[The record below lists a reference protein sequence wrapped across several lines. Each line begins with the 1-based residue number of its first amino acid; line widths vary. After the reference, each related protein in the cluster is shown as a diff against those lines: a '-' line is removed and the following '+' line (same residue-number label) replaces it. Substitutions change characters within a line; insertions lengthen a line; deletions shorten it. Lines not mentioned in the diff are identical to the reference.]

1 MELGVGTAAL
11 IVAAG
16 ILFMS
21 AIVKATTGF
30 GYALISTPF
39 LLILWEPEFIVP
51 VFMPLAVIG
60 DILIVI
66 GTWRLIVWRQVIPL
80 SIAGVISA
88 PFGAYL
94 LIAVPQDGL
103 RLMVAFLAL
112 ISAVLLFLGIKV
124 MIRREVFAS
133 LVAGSL
139 SGLFSTS
146 TTMSGPPVAILLINQ
161 RFEKQR
167 FRASLAMYFLI
178 MQLVGAV
185 SLVFLGPLNSGTMSV
200 SIILLPTVILGNFV
214 ASKLV
219 DRLPQEVF
227 TRIAIIVVGLTA
239 SLILAQSLISF
250 V

>member
-1 MELGVGTAAL
+1 MELGVGITSL
-11 IVAAG
+11 IVAAL
-16 ILFMS
+16 ILFMA
-21 AIVKATTGF
+21 AIVKGTTGF
-30 GYALISTPF
+30 GYALVSTPF
-39 LLILWEPEFIVP
+39 LLILWDPEFIVP
-51 VFMPLAVIG
+51 VFMPLAVVG

-66 GTWRLIVWRQVIPL
+66 GTWRLIAWRQVIPL

-94 LIAVPQDGL
+94 LIAVPQEGL
-103 RLMVAFLAL
+103 RLMVALLAL
-112 ISAVLLFLGIKV
+112 ISAVMLFLGIKI
-124 MIRREVFAS
+124 MIRREVLAS

-161 RFEKQR
+161 RIEKQR

-185 SLVFLGPLNSGTMSV
+185 SLIFLGPLNGDTILV
-200 SIILLPTVILGNFV
+200 STILLPTVILGNFI
-214 ASKLV
+214 ALKLV
-219 DRLPQEVF
+219 DRLPQDVF
-227 TRIAIIVVGLTA
+227 TRITIIVVAVTA
-239 SLILAQSLISF
+239 SLVLVQSAITF